1 MSNGIAQVH
10 TVGNYTVSE
19 TDTKRDVDF
28 RRFSVMKGGAK
39 KPYIVTMQTRTGRKM
54 QCSCVAGINQK
65 PCKHL
70 NMVRDCY
77 C

>member
-10 TVGNYTVSE
+10 TVRGYLISE
-19 TDTKRDVDF
+19 TDTKRDMDF
-28 RRFSVMKGGAK
+28 RRFAVTKPGAS

-54 QCSCVAGINQK
+54 QCSCVAGRNQK

-70 NMVRDCY
+70 DFVRNCY
-77 C
+77 S